1 MSTICGANCD
11 LCSLRETCRGCA
23 ETCGRPFGG
32 ACLAAES
39 IKAGGNERFA
49 EQKRQLI
56 SQFNAL
62 GIEGM
67 PEITELFCLCGSF
80 VNLAYPMPNGRQVQ
94 LLDDKNI
101 YLGTQVEGAGEDRC
115 FGLVGGTDFLLVCT
129 YGEGGTDPQLVMYRK
144 TC

>member
-39 IKAGGNERFA
+39 IKAGGKERFA

-101 YLGTQVEGAGEDRC
+101 YLGTQVEGS
-115 FGLVGGTDFLLVCT
+115 GGGSMLWTGRRNRFSPCLHIRRGRNRSPAL
-129 YGEGGTDPQLVMYRK
+129 
-144 TC
+144 

>member
-39 IKAGGNERFA
+39 IKAGGKERFA

-101 YLGTQVEGAGEDRC
+101 YLGTQVEGAGRIDALDWSEEQIFSLSAHTAREEPIPS
-115 FGLVGGTDFLLVCT
+115 L
-129 YGEGGTDPQLVMYRK
+129 
-144 TC
+144 

>member
-23 ETCGRPFGG
+23 EILRPSLRRGLPCRRVHKGRRQGAVCGTE
-32 ACLAAES
+32 AA
-39 IKAGGNERFA
+39 
-49 EQKRQLI
+49 LI

-80 VNLAYPMPNGRQVQ
+80 VNLAYPMPNGRQVH

>member
-1 MSTICGANCD
+1 MRSELRPLQPPGDLPGLCGN
-11 LCSLRETCRGCA
+11 LRPSLRRG
-23 ETCGRPFGG
+23 
-32 ACLAAES
+32 LAAES
-39 IKAGGNERFA
+39 IKAGGKERFA

>member
-39 IKAGGNERFA
+39 IKAGGKERFA

-94 LLDDKNI
+94 LLDDKTSI
-101 YLGTQVEGAGEDRC
+101 SARRWKERGRIDALDWSEEQIFSLSAHTAREEPIPS
-115 FGLVGGTDFLLVCT
+115 L
-129 YGEGGTDPQLVMYRK
+129 
-144 TC
+144 